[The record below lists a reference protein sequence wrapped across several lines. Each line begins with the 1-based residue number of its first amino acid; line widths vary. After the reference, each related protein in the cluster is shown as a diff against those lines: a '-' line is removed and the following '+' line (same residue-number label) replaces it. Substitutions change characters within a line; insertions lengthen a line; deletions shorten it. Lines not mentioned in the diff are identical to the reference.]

1 MSNPHELKA
10 LQSRLKD
17 AQAEEQT
24 ARDKLNRVA
33 KELGDAED
41 RRAAIE
47 RSIRELTEAAKEP
60 IVSEH
65 ALLRYI
71 ERFMGVDLESVRRA
85 ILTENAVK
93 LIRFTKSGKINTDGR
108 RLIVKNGTV
117 VTIESVGRE
126 AA

>member
-1 MSNPHELKA
+1 MSGHELKA
-10 LQSRLKD
+10 LQTRLTE
-17 AQAEEQT
+17 ALAEESA
-24 ARDKLNRVA
+24 ARDKLNRAA

-41 RRAAIE
+41 RRSSIQHK
-47 RSIRELTEAAKEP
+47 IRELEDAAKEP

-93 LIRFTKSGKINTDGR
+93 MIKFAKNGKVNTDGR

-117 VTIESVGRE
+117 VTVESVDKQ